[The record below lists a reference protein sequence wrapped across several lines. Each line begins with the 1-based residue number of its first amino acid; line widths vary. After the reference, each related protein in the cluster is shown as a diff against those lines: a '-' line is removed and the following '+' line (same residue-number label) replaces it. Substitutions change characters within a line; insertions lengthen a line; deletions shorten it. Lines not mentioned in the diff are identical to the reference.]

1 MAEISV
7 IYNARLVD
15 SRLDSRGAI
24 VIVDKLIRSV
34 YLGDCASQKDAERI
48 AQAAL
53 SDAELGSGVHY
64 VDAAQKTLMPAF
76 IDMHVHFRYPGQT
89 QKEDLDTGLRA
100 AVAGGVGTVV
110 LMPNTKPVVSTEELA
125 LKVQAEAKKR
135 GLSRV
140 FQTISITKDF
150 KGEDTSELENISS
163 KSIPV
168 ITEDGNDVASAAVM
182 TEAMTKA
189 GKAGI
194 IVSCHCEDHSL
205 RELARPYRSRALG
218 FMKQY
223 NIPADQWTYSAKEV
237 PSSVEFEIDG
247 NLRAANHYLAM
258 AEDIATERNITI
270 AENAGCHIHIA
281 HCSTAKSL
289 DAVRRAKQLIASGK
303 APAGFNVTVEVTPH
317 HLSLCGTEA
326 PLLRAL
332 VNPPLRSEADR
343 RALIDGIKDGTVD
356 VISTDHAPHTS
367 EDKAAGSPG
376 FTGLETSFAVCH
388 TVLCYRESLPLS
400 RLSELMSARPAELLY
415 LNSGTLEV
423 GRNADLVLVDP
434 TERWTVDS
442 SRFFSKGKAT
452 PQNGQE
458 LIGRV
463 HKTFIGGKE
472 VFSL

>member
-1 MAEISV
+1 MTDITV
-7 IYNARLVD
+7 IYNAHLVD
-15 SRLDSRGAI
+15 NRLDGRGA
-24 VIVDKLIRSV
+24 VIMVNKLIRSIF
-34 YLGDCASQKDAERI
+34 LGECVTQKDAEQI
-48 AQAAL
+48 CAAAL
-53 SDAELGSGVHY
+53 TEKERTGNIKYIDAKRL
-64 VDAAQKTLMPAF
+64 TLMPAF

-89 QKEDLDTGLRA
+89 QKEDLDTGLKA

-110 LMPNTKPVVSTEELA
+110 LMPNTKPVISTEEQA
-125 LKVQAEAKKR
+125 LQVEKEAEKR
-135 GLSRV
+135 GLCRV

-150 KGEDTSELENISS
+150 KGEDTSELDSLSS
-163 KSIPV
+163 KRIPV

-182 TEAMTKA
+182 TEGMTKA
-189 GKAGI
+189 GKNNI
-194 IVSCHCEDHSL
+194 IVSCHCEDHTL
-205 RELARPYRSRALG
+205 RELARPYRQRALG

-223 NIPADQWTYSAKEV
+223 KIPADRWTYSANEV

-289 DAVRRAKQLIASGK
+289 DAVRRAKALIASGK
-303 APAGFNVTVEVTPH
+303 APSGFDVTVEVTPH
-317 HLSLCGTEA
+317 HISLCGSDA

-332 VNPPLRSEADR
+332 VNPPLRSEDDR
-343 RALIDGIKDGTVD
+343 RALIEGIKDGTVD

-388 TVLCYRESLPLS
+388 TILCYKESLPLS
-400 RLSELMSARPAELLY
+400 KLSELMSARPAEILD

-423 GRNADLVLVDP
+423 GRNADLVLVDT
-434 TERWTVDS
+434 TEQWKVDS
-442 SRFFSKGKAT
+442 SQFFSKGKAT
-452 PQNGQE
+452 PQNGAT
-458 LIGRV
+458 LVGRV
-463 HKTFIGGKE
+463 HKTFIGGKQ
-472 VFSL
+472 VYSV